1 MTETMEQDTN
11 MDLNGLLLFSEED
24 NMLLNKLERLEVK
37 LERLERILTKMGKVV
52 IKHVAEPEE

>member
-1 MTETMEQDTN
+1 MTEAMEQETN

-24 NMLLNKLERLEVK
+24 NMLLNKIEKLENK

-52 IKHVAEPEE
+52 IKHVADPEE